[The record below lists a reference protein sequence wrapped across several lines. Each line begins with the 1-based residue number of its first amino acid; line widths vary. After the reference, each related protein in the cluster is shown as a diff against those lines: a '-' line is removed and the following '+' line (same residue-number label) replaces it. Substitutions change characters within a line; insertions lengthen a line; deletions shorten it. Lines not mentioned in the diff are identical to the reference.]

1 MGFVGMIGVE
11 VASGLKRR
19 GFPTEFS
26 RLVSTDF
33 SADLFSPDMPPA
45 GGELETLRLLLTEE
59 IDDDDADEEVEE
71 EEFRLRRLVFEL
83 PVCMGLLLRHVSA
96 GPWPCWDFTMG
107 TLGNEVEVDEGVES
121 RTCFADAGN

>member
-1 MGFVGMIGVE
+1 MIGVE

-45 GGELETLRLLLTEE
+45 GGELETLRLLL
-59 IDDDDADEEVEE
+59 ADELDDTDDEVEE
-71 EEFRLRRLVFEL
+71 EEFLLRRLVFEL
-83 PVCMGLLLRHVSA
+83 PV
-96 GPWPCWDFTMG
+96 
-107 TLGNEVEVDEGVES
+107 
-121 RTCFADAGN
+121 